1 MRAPFFHCGN
11 VSHKS
16 TFHIRNFNNGNI
28 DTRQSNY
35 GTREKIDGERRWLCP
50 EGYHEAFEDE
60 TGQCYSNEE
69 GYRDDGFVLV
79 ERDDEDKND
88 ICGSPYTIYDEKE
101 VRNEVFCI
109 KQCEENP
116 DRNACSKDEQK
127 NHDNSLNV
135 KTNIVSTVTECSDR
149 GFEHGEEGE
158 WGY

>member
-1 MRAPFFHCGN
+1 MGN
-11 VSHKS
+11 
-16 TFHIRNFNNGNI
+16 G
-28 DTRQSNY
+28 
-35 GTREKIDGERRWLCP
+35 DGYVLRVIMKHLKMK
-50 EGYHEAFEDE
+50 
-60 TGQCYSNEE
+60 QVNVIQNEE

-88 ICGSPYTIYDEKE
+88 ICGSPYTICDEKE

-127 NHDNSLNV
+127 NHDNSPNV